1 MKDPVVTT
9 FATADPYTVPV
20 IPDATT
26 AALAGPPVL
35 WPVSEIARSTKN
47 LPTPERIKIAPK
59 MINKTMYV
67 DATYKGIPYIP
78 SDVINKVSIYF
89 ASLVGGP

>member
-1 MKDPVVTT
+1 
-9 FATADPYTVPV
+9 
-20 IPDATT
+20 
-26 AALAGPPVL
+26 
-35 WPVSEIARSTKN
+35 
-47 LPTPERIKIAPK
+47 